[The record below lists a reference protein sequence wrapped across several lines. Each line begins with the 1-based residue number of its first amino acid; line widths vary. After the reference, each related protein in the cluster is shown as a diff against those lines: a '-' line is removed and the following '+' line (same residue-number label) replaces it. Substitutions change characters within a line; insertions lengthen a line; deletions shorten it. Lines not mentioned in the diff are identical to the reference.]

1 MKYSTLCLSTI
12 MALTTCSGLAISGN
26 AAPSAEY
33 PVGIAQFTEYD
44 VHEVA
49 KRLFKLMPETDKVLI
64 AQAGGIGS
72 EGFDLSGFTTNI
84 ADSEPLD
91 VPEGMIASEYLE
103 LIVSDELAAR
113 MTAVQRDRLDTIA
126 AELDAGKV
134 LPMLCFTP
142 DTDMEYVFAVNQLL
156 EFPLRT
162 RFQQTGRWSS
172 TATNG
177 GGLSQGEPVTLTY
190 SYVPDGT
197 TIPNAGIGLGSGD
210 SSLFAWLNGI
220 YGSPAT
226 WQAIFDR
233 VFDRWSELIGVDYVY
248 EPNDDGSSTNGASGQ
263 LGVRGDV
270 RIGAFDFQNDGNSG
284 VLAYNFF
291 PNDGD
296 MIFDSFDTFY
306 NSTGG
311 QSLRLRNVIA
321 HEHGHGLGML
331 HVCPIEESKLMEP
344 FVSTNFD
351 GPQLDDILN
360 GIRHYGDVFEPNNSI
375 AQATDMGSFNVGD
388 ISNLENLG
396 VDDNSDRDFFRLT
409 INERA
414 RILFTVAPTADEYLQ
429 GEQTQNCNGGSLT
442 DYNRIQDLQ
451 ITAVLPNGTTIQIED
466 STGFAGT
473 ESMVFDAETPGD
485 YYFIVE
491 GTTNANNVQRYRT
504 SAIVSAV
511 PFLVPVI
518 SADAP
523 TSLDPGVPNSFSVTV
538 DPREDTIVGGSEM
551 INYSINGAPFAS
563 SPLVDN
569 GGNNYTATIP
579 AVNCGDSVEYYISL
593 DGNTANEVTFPEE
606 GEAAAM
612 SAFVGELITSFADD
626 FESNLG
632 WNVSGDVNGQNSG
645 EWERGAPQGDGSRGD
660 TPVDADGSGSCYS
673 TGNGGANSNT
683 DVDGGATILTSPV
696 FDLSNNPEAQIS
708 YYRWFHNSFGAN
720 PNVEIFQV
728 EISDTIG
735 GSWVDLETVAGNS
748 PESNGGWF
756 QKSFRVADFVNT
768 TNQVRVRFI
777 AEDNSGS
784 VVEAAVDGVEI
795 VGQTCED
802 PETCAAD
809 LTGDG
814 VLDFFDVSAFLDAF
828 GAQEPSADFTNDST
842 YDFFDVSEFLDQFG
856 AGCP

>member
-12 MALTTCSGLAISGN
+12 MALTTCSGLAISSDT
-26 AAPSAEY
+26 APSTEY
-33 PVGIAQFTEYD
+33 PIGIAQFTEHD
-44 VHEVA
+44 VHEIA
-49 KRLFKLMPETDKVLI
+49 KRLFKLMPEADKVRI

-72 EGFDLSGFTTNI
+72 EGFDLSGFTTTI

-91 VPEGMIASEYLE
+91 VPADMKASEYLA
-103 LIVSDELAAR
+103 LIISDELADR
-113 MTAVQRDRLDTIA
+113 MTEEQQARLDTIA
-126 AELDAGKV
+126 AAIDQGKV

-142 DTDMEYVFAVNQLL
+142 DTDMEYVFAINQLI
-156 EFPLRT
+156 EFPIRT
-162 RFQQTGRWSS
+162 RFQQTSRWSS
-172 TATNG
+172 TATDG
-177 GGLSQGEPVTLTY
+177 GGLGQGDPTTLTY
-190 SYVPDGT
+190 SFVPDGT
-197 TIPNAGIGLGSGD
+197 SIPDGNIGLGSGN

-220 YGSPAT
+220 YGSPDI
-226 WQAIFDR
+226 WQGIFDR
-233 VFDRWSELIGVDYVY
+233 VFDRWSELIGVNYVY
-248 EPNDDGSSTNGASGQ
+248 EPNDDGSPTNNAGGQ

-270 RIGAFDFQNDGNSG
+270 RIGSFSFQNDGNGG
-284 VLAYNFF
+284 VLAYNYF

-429 GEQTQNCNGGSLT
+429 GTQTQTCNGGSLT

-451 ITAVLPNGTTIQIED
+451 ITAVLPNGTTIQVED

-491 GTTNANNVQRYRT
+491 GTTNANSVQRYRT

-569 GGNNYTATIP
+569 GGNDYTATLP

-593 DGNTANEVTFPEE
+593 DGDTANEVTFPED
-606 GEAAAM
+606 GQAAAM

-626 FESNLG
+626 FESNQG

-720 PNVEIFQV
+720 PNVEVFQV

-795 VGQTCED
+795 VGQSCED

-828 GAQEPSADFTNDST
+828 GAQEPAADFTNDGT